1 MGVTYSYDCEG
12 VCDWNGQRLQHQSE
26 ATLAPAVA
34 PLTVHPCPHRP
45 PSLSPHLPAPFFPV
59 ATLYRRQAGVSRR
72 LYEEFLEPMLQVTL
86 FLPGERLSAAAAL
99 GANA

>member
-1 MGVTYSYDCEG
+1 MGISYSYDCEG

-26 ATLAPAVA
+26 ATPALTVA
-34 PLTVHPCPHRP
+34 PLTVHPRPHRP
-45 PSLSPHLPAPFFPV
+45 PHLPAPSEASPV
-59 ATLYRRQAGVSRR
+59 SFMLYCRQAGVSRR

>member
-1 MGVTYSYDCEG
+1 MGISNGYDCEG

-34 PLTVHPCPHRP
+34 PLTVQPCPHRSP
-45 PSLSPHLPAPFFPV
+45 PRSPHLPAPSSPL
-59 ATLYRRQAGVSRR
+59 AILYRRQAGVSRR

-99 GANA
+99 GANV